1 MEEITMR
8 KFLVLM
14 LALALAFAFT
24 STAYA
29 ATIPAGAITITAQSV
44 DYVSALAGIAKP
56 TTAAHH
62 ENERVAV
69 LVTVAVPQWYD
80 VANMSVAVEQH
91 GLVLDSTAGLAV
103 ASGNYLL
110 YGTLY
115 STTGR
120 LTITMQD
127 NALTG
132 AATAQALWAALY
144 GDRTVSATVDFAP
157 ATAIQPAAIRT
168 TEVLEIPQTGDAPGA
183 ALAVVLM
190 AGALILAAVIWR
202 RTRKTN

>member
-1 MEEITMR
+1 MR

-91 GLVLDSTAGLAV
+91 GLVLDTTAGLAV
-103 ASGNYLL
+103 ATGNYLL

-115 STTGR
+115 SDTGS
-120 LTITMQD
+120 LTVTMQD

-132 AATAQALWAALY
+132 AETAQALWAALY

-157 ATAIQPAAIRT
+157 APAAAYNT
-168 TEVLEIPQTGDAPGA
+168 TIPTTAVLEIPKTGDAPGA